1 MLCCVFCS
9 KNSTES
15 KALTGVCI
23 VCDSDYISRRVVAD
37 AVDSWNLTMAYVVN
51 TKYIRCCLM

>member
-1 MLCCVFCS
+1 MLCCIFRS

-23 VCDSDYISRRVVAD
+23 VRNGDDISRRIVAD
-37 AVDSWNLTMAYVVN
+37 AMDSRYLTTANVIYAENV
-51 TKYIRCCLM
+51 R